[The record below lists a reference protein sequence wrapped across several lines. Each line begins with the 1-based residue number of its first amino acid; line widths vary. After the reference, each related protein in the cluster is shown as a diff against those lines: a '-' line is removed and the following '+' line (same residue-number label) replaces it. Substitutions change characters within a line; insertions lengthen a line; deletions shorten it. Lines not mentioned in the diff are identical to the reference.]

1 MLKKIM
7 LRNRNTKIIATLGPS
22 SSSPLKIHSL
32 FQAGADIF
40 RLNFSHGTHE
50 DHRRRVFHIRQYEKR
65 LGRPIGILGDLQGP
79 KLRIGSFKDT
89 YVSLKNGQKFILD
102 LKNKLG
108 SSKRILLPHPEIFKS
123 VKKNTRILIDDG
135 KIILNINKIFS
146 DSIETEVINGGRISN
161 NKGVNIPDTFIK
173 LSSLTSKDKKDLE
186 LCLNLSL
193 DYVALSFVQKAKDLI
208 NLKKYIGDNTAI
220 MAKFEK
226 PLAIK
231 RMDEI
236 LTHCDAAMVAR
247 GDLGVEMPPE
257 EVPIL
262 QKRLVDQS
270 REHGKPVVV
279 ATQMLDSMVNAPSP
293 TRAEASDVATA
304 VFDAADSLMLSAET
318 ASGKFPVESV
328 QIMDRIIRGV
338 ESDLS
343 YRRILES
350 KQIKLQQTTS
360 DAISSAASQVVKT
373 VEAKAIFTYTRS
385 GETAKRAAR
394 ERPTVPIIGLS
405 PERLT
410 ARQLALIWG
419 VHSIHALEPK
429 SFSGM
434 IENAC
439 DLAKSERIVKR
450 GDYVVVTAGAPIGVS
465 GSTNNLR
472 IAKIS

>member
-1 MLKKIM
+1 M
-7 LRNRNTKIIATLGPS
+7 LRKRNTKIIATLGPS

-40 RLNFSHGTHE
+40 RLNFSHGTHS
-50 DHRRRVFHIRQYEKR
+50 DHRKRVFHIRQYEKR
-65 LGRPIGILGDLQGP
+65 LGRPIAILGDLQGP
-79 KLRIGSFKDT
+79 KIRIGSFKN
-89 YVSLKNGQKFILD
+89 SSAFLKNNQKFELD
-102 LKNKLG
+102 LNPTPG
-108 SSKRILLPHPEIFKS
+108 DEKRVFLPHPEIYKS
-123 VKKNTRILIDDG
+123 VKKNTRVLIDDG
-135 KIILNINKIFS
+135 KLILNITKVSSDKIT
-146 DSIETEVINGGRISN
+146 TEVINGGKISN
-161 NKGVNIPDTFIK
+161 MKGVNIPESFIK
-173 LSSLTSKDKKDLE
+173 MSSLTKKDIKDLE
-186 LCLNLSL
+186 FCLDLSL

-208 NLKKYIGDNTAI
+208 DLKKHIGNQTAI

-231 RMDEI
+231 RMEEI
-236 LTHCDAAMVAR
+236 LYHCDAAMVAR

-257 EVPIL
+257 EVPII
-262 QKRLVDQS
+262 QKRIVQS
-270 REHGKPVVV
+270 CRDYGKPVVV
-279 ATQMLDSMVNAPSP
+279 ATQMLDSMINSPSP

-338 ESDLS
+338 EYDSS
-343 YRRILES
+343 YRQILES
-350 KQIKLQQTTS
+350 KKIKLEETTS

-373 VEAKAIFTYTRS
+373 VLAKAIFTYTRS
-385 GETAKRAAR
+385 GATAKRAAR

-405 PERLT
+405 PDRIT

-419 VHSIHALEPK
+419 VHTIHALEPK

-439 DLAKSERIVKR
+439 ELAKKEGIVKK

-472 IAKIS
+472 IAKIN

>member
-1 MLKKIM
+1 M
-7 LRNRNTKIIATLGPS
+7 LRKRNTKIIATLGPS
-22 SSSPLKIHSL
+22 SSTPLKIHSL

-40 RLNFSHGTHE
+40 RLNFSHGTHS
-50 DHRRRVFHIRQYEKR
+50 DHRKRVFHIRQYEKR
-65 LGRPIGILGDLQGP
+65 LGRPIAILGDLQGP
-79 KLRIGSFKDT
+79 KIRIGTFKKS
-89 YVSLKNGQKFILD
+89 YINLYNNQKFDLD
-102 LKNKLG
+102 LNPEPG
-108 SSKRILLPHPEIFKS
+108 DEKRVLLPHPEIFKS
-123 VKKNTRILIDDG
+123 VKKNTRMLIDDG
-135 KIILNINKIFS
+135 KIILNIINVTTEKIS
-146 DSIETEVINGGRISN
+146 TEVINGGKISN
-161 NKGVNIPDTFIK
+161 MKGVNIPETFIK
-173 LSSLTSKDKKDLE
+173 MSSLTRKDIKDLA
-186 LCLNLSL
+186 LCLDLSL

-208 NLKKYIGDNTAI
+208 DLKKHIGNQTGI

-236 LTHCDAAMVAR
+236 LSYCDAAMVAR

-257 EVPIL
+257 EVPII
-262 QKRLVDQS
+262 QKRIVQS
-270 REHGKPVVV
+270 CRDFGKPVVV
-279 ATQMLDSMVNAPSP
+279 ATQMLDSMINAPSP

-338 ESDLS
+338 ESDIS
-343 YRRILES
+343 YRQILES
-350 KQIKLQQTTS
+350 KKIKLEETTS

-373 VEAKAIFTYTRS
+373 VLAKAIFTYTRS
-385 GETAKRAAR
+385 GATAKRAAR

-405 PERLT
+405 PDRIT

-419 VHSIHALEPK
+419 VHTIHALEPK

-439 DLAKSERIVKR
+439 DLAKKEGIVKK

>member
-1 MLKKIM
+1 M
-7 LRNRNTKIIATLGPS
+7 LRKRNTKIIATLGPS

-40 RLNFSHGTHE
+40 RLNFSHGTHS
-50 DHRRRVFHIRQYEKR
+50 DHRKRVFHIRQYEKR
-65 LGRPIGILGDLQGP
+65 LGRPIAILGDLQGP
-79 KLRIGSFKDT
+79 KIRIGTFKKKSIT
-89 YVSLKNGQKFILD
+89 LVNNQKFELD
-102 LKNKLG
+102 LNPEPG
-108 SSKRILLPHPEIFKS
+108 NEKRVFLPHPEIFKS
-123 VKKNTRILIDDG
+123 VKKNTRVLIDDG
-135 KIILNINKIFS
+135 KILLNIIGVNSEKIT
-146 DSIETEVINGGRISN
+146 TEVLNGGKISN
-161 NKGVNIPDTFIK
+161 MKGVNIPDTLIK
-173 LSSLTSKDKKDLE
+173 MSSLTKKDIKDLE
-186 LCLNLSL
+186 FCLDLSL

-208 NLKKYIGDNTAI
+208 DLKKHIGSQTGI

-236 LTHCDAAMVAR
+236 LFHCDAAMVAR

-257 EVPIL
+257 EVPII
-262 QKRLVDQS
+262 QKRIVQS
-270 REHGKPVVV
+270 CRDFGKPVVV
-279 ATQMLDSMVNAPSP
+279 ATQMLDSMINSPSP

-318 ASGKFPVESV
+318 ASGKFPVQSV

-338 ESDLS
+338 ENDDS
-343 YRRILES
+343 YRQILES
-350 KQIKLQQTTS
+350 KKITLEETTS

-373 VEAKAIFTYTRS
+373 VLAKAIFTYTRS
-385 GETAKRAAR
+385 GATAKRAAR

-405 PERLT
+405 PDRIT

-419 VHSIHALEPK
+419 VHTIHALEPK

-439 DLAKSERIVKR
+439 DLAKKEGIVKR
-450 GDYVVVTAGAPIGVS
+450 GDYVVVPAGAPIGVS
-465 GSTNNLR
+465 GSRNNLR
-472 IAKIS
+472 IA

>member
-1 MLKKIM
+1 M
-7 LRNRNTKIIATLGPS
+7 LRKRNTKIIATLGPS

-40 RLNFSHGTHE
+40 RLNFSHGTHS
-50 DHRRRVFHIRQYEKR
+50 DHRKRVFHIRQYEKR
-65 LGRPIGILGDLQGP
+65 LGRPIAILGDLQGP
-79 KLRIGSFKDT
+79 KIRIGSFKN
-89 YVSLKNGQKFILD
+89 SSAFLKNNQKFELD
-102 LKNKLG
+102 LNPTPG
-108 SSKRILLPHPEIFKS
+108 DEKRVFLPHPEIYKS
-123 VKKNTRILIDDG
+123 VKKNTRVLIDDG
-135 KIILNINKIFS
+135 KLILNITKVNSDKIT
-146 DSIETEVINGGRISN
+146 TEVINGGKISN
-161 NKGVNIPDTFIK
+161 MKGVNIPESFIK
-173 LSSLTSKDKKDLE
+173 MSSLTKKDIKDLE
-186 LCLNLSL
+186 FCLDLSL

-208 NLKKYIGDNTAI
+208 DLKKHIGNQTAI

-231 RMDEI
+231 RMEEI
-236 LTHCDAAMVAR
+236 LYHCDAAMVAR

-257 EVPIL
+257 EVPII
-262 QKRLVDQS
+262 QKRIVQS
-270 REHGKPVVV
+270 CRDYGKPVVV
-279 ATQMLDSMVNAPSP
+279 ATQMLDSMINSPSP

-338 ESDLS
+338 EYDSS
-343 YRRILES
+343 YRQILES
-350 KQIKLQQTTS
+350 KKIKLEETTS

-373 VEAKAIFTYTRS
+373 VLAKAIFTYTRS
-385 GETAKRAAR
+385 GATAKRAAR

-405 PERLT
+405 PDRIT

-419 VHSIHALEPK
+419 VHTIHALEPK

-439 DLAKSERIVKR
+439 ELAKKEGIVKK

-472 IAKIS
+472 IAKIN

>member
-1 MLKKIM
+1 M
-7 LRNRNTKIIATLGPS
+7 LRKRNTKIIATLGPS

-40 RLNFSHGTHE
+40 RLNFSHGTHS
-50 DHRRRVFHIRQYEKR
+50 DHRKRVFHIRQYEKR
-65 LGRPIGILGDLQGP
+65 LGRPIAIHGDLQGP
-79 KLRIGSFKDT
+79 KIRIGTFKKKSIT
-89 YVSLKNGQKFILD
+89 LVNNQKFELD
-102 LKNKLG
+102 LDPEPGNE
-108 SSKRILLPHPEIFKS
+108 KRVFLPHPEIFKS
-123 VKKNTRILIDDG
+123 VKKNTKVLIDDG
-135 KIILNINKIFS
+135 KILLNIIGVNSEKIT
-146 DSIETEVINGGRISN
+146 TEVLNGGKISN
-161 NKGVNIPDTFIK
+161 MKGVNIPDTLIK
-173 LSSLTSKDKKDLE
+173 MSSLTKKDIKDLE
-186 LCLNLSL
+186 FCLDLSL
-193 DYVALSFVQKAKDLI
+193 DYVALSFVQKARDLI
-208 NLKKYIGDNTAI
+208 DLKKHIGSQTGI

-236 LTHCDAAMVAR
+236 LFHCDAAMVAR

-257 EVPIL
+257 EVPII
-262 QKRLVDQS
+262 QKRIVQS
-270 REHGKPVVV
+270 CRDFGKPVVV
-279 ATQMLDSMVNAPSP
+279 ATQMLDSMINSPSP

-318 ASGKFPVESV
+318 ASGKFPVQSV

-338 ESDLS
+338 ENDDS
-343 YRRILES
+343 YRQILES
-350 KQIKLQQTTS
+350 KKIKLEETTS

-373 VEAKAIFTYTRS
+373 VLAKAIFTYTRS
-385 GETAKRAAR
+385 GATAKRAAR

-405 PERLT
+405 PDRIT

-419 VHSIHALEPK
+419 VHTIHDLEPK

-439 DLAKSERIVKR
+439 DLAKKEGIVKR

-472 IAKIS
+472 IAKIN

>member
-1 MLKKIM
+1 M
-7 LRNRNTKIIATLGPS
+7 LRKRNTKIIATLGPS

-40 RLNFSHGTHE
+40 RLNFSHGTHS
-50 DHRRRVFHIRQYEKR
+50 DHRKRVFHIRQYEKR
-65 LGRPIGILGDLQGP
+65 LGRPIAILGDLQGP
-79 KLRIGSFKDT
+79 KIRIGTFKKKSIT
-89 YVSLKNGQKFILD
+89 LVNNQKFELD
-102 LKNKLG
+102 LDPEPGNE
-108 SSKRILLPHPEIFKS
+108 KRVFLPHPEIFKS
-123 VKKNTRILIDDG
+123 VKKNTKVLIDDG
-135 KIILNINKIFS
+135 KILLNIIGVNSEKIT
-146 DSIETEVINGGRISN
+146 TEVLNGGRISN
-161 NKGVNIPDTFIK
+161 MKGVNIPDTLIK
-173 LSSLTSKDKKDLE
+173 MSSLTKKDIKDLE
-186 LCLNLSL
+186 FCLDLSL

-208 NLKKYIGDNTAI
+208 DLKKHIGSQTGI

-236 LTHCDAAMVAR
+236 LFHCDAAMVAR

-257 EVPIL
+257 EVPII
-262 QKRLVDQS
+262 QKRIVQS
-270 REHGKPVVV
+270 CRDFGKPVVV
-279 ATQMLDSMVNAPSP
+279 ATQMLDSMINSPSP

-318 ASGKFPVESV
+318 ASGKFPVQSV

-338 ESDLS
+338 ENDNS
-343 YRRILES
+343 YRQILES
-350 KQIKLQQTTS
+350 KKIKLEETTS

-373 VEAKAIFTYTRS
+373 VLAKAIFTYTRS
-385 GETAKRAAR
+385 GATAKRAAR

-405 PERLT
+405 PDRIT

-419 VHSIHALEPK
+419 VHTIHALEPK

-439 DLAKSERIVKR
+439 DLAKKEGIVKR

-472 IAKIS
+472 IAKIN

>member
-1 MLKKIM
+1 M
-7 LRNRNTKIIATLGPS
+7 LRKRNTKIIATLGPS

-40 RLNFSHGTHE
+40 RLNFSHGTHS
-50 DHRRRVFHIRQYEKR
+50 DHRKRVFHIRQYEKR
-65 LGRPIGILGDLQGP
+65 LGRPIAILGDLQGP
-79 KLRIGSFKDT
+79 KIRIGSFKN
-89 YVSLKNGQKFILD
+89 SSAFLKNNQKFELD
-102 LKNKLG
+102 LNPTPG
-108 SSKRILLPHPEIFKS
+108 DEKRVFLPHPEIYKS
-123 VKKNTRILIDDG
+123 VKKNTRVLIDDG
-135 KIILNINKIFS
+135 KLILNITKVSSDKIT
-146 DSIETEVINGGRISN
+146 TEVINGGKISN
-161 NKGVNIPDTFIK
+161 MKGVNIPESFIK
-173 LSSLTSKDKKDLE
+173 MSSLTKKDIKDLE
-186 LCLNLSL
+186 FCLDLSL

-208 NLKKYIGDNTAI
+208 DLKKHIGNQTAI

-231 RMDEI
+231 RMEEI
-236 LTHCDAAMVAR
+236 LYHCDAAMVAR

-257 EVPIL
+257 EVPII
-262 QKRLVDQS
+262 QKRIVQS
-270 REHGKPVVV
+270 CRDYGKPVVV
-279 ATQMLDSMVNAPSP
+279 ATQMLDSMINSPSP

-338 ESDLS
+338 EYDSS
-343 YRRILES
+343 YRQIMES
-350 KQIKLQQTTS
+350 KKIKLEETTS

-373 VEAKAIFTYTRS
+373 VLAKAIFTYTRS
-385 GETAKRAAR
+385 GATAKRAAR

-405 PERLT
+405 PDRIT

-419 VHSIHALEPK
+419 VHTIHALEPK

-439 DLAKSERIVKR
+439 ELAKKEGIVKK

-472 IAKIS
+472 IAKIN

>member
-1 MLKKIM
+1 M
-7 LRNRNTKIIATLGPS
+7 LRKRNTKIIATLGPS

-40 RLNFSHGTHE
+40 RLNFSHGTHY
-50 DHRRRVFHIRQYEKR
+50 DHRKKVFHIRQYEKR
-65 LGRPIGILGDLQGP
+65 LGRPIAILGDLQGP
-79 KLRIGSFKDT
+79 KIRIGTFKKT
-89 YVSLKNGQKFILD
+89 FVNLINNQKFDLD
-102 LKNKLG
+102 LNPEPG
-108 SSKRILLPHPEIFKS
+108 NERRVLLPHPEIFKS
-123 VKKNTRILIDDG
+123 VKKNTKVLIDDG
-135 KIILNINKIFS
+135 KIILNIIGVYSDKIS
-146 DSIETEVINGGRISN
+146 TEVINGGKISN
-161 NKGVNIPDTFIK
+161 MKGVNIPETFIK
-173 LSSLTSKDKKDLE
+173 MSSLTKKDIKDLE
-186 LCLNLSL
+186 FCLDLSL

-208 NLKKYIGDNTAI
+208 DLKKHIGTQTGI

-231 RMDEI
+231 RMHEI
-236 LTHCDAAMVAR
+236 LSHCDAAMVAR

-257 EVPIL
+257 EVPII
-262 QKRLVDQS
+262 QKRIVQS
-270 REHGKPVVV
+270 CRDYGKPVVV
-279 ATQMLDSMVNAPSP
+279 ATQMLDSMINAPSP

-328 QIMDRIIRGV
+328 EIMDRIIRGV
-338 ESDLS
+338 ESDVS
-343 YRRILES
+343 YRQILES
-350 KQIKLQQTTS
+350 KKIKLEETTS

-373 VEAKAIFTYTRS
+373 VFAKAIFTYTRS
-385 GETAKRAAR
+385 GATAKRAAR

-405 PERLT
+405 PDRIT

-419 VHSIHALEPK
+419 VHTIHALEPK

-439 DLAKSERIVKR
+439 ALAKKEGIVKK

>member
-1 MLKKIM
+1 M
-7 LRNRNTKIIATLGPS
+7 LRKRNTKIIATLGPS

-40 RLNFSHGTHE
+40 RLNFSHGTHS
-50 DHRRRVFHIRQYEKR
+50 DHRKKVFHIRQYEKR
-65 LGRPIGILGDLQGP
+65 LGRPIAILGDLQGP
-79 KLRIGSFKDT
+79 KIRIGTFKKKSIT
-89 YVSLKNGQKFILD
+89 LVNNQKFELD
-102 LKNKLG
+102 LNPEPG
-108 SSKRILLPHPEIFKS
+108 NEKRVFLPHPEIFKS
-123 VKKNTRILIDDG
+123 VKKNTRVLIDDG
-135 KIILNINKIFS
+135 KILLNIIGVNSEKIT
-146 DSIETEVINGGRISN
+146 TEVLNGGKISN
-161 NKGVNIPDTFIK
+161 MKGVNIPDTLIK
-173 LSSLTSKDKKDLE
+173 MSSLTKKDIKDLE
-186 LCLNLSL
+186 FCLDLSL

-208 NLKKYIGDNTAI
+208 DLKKHIGSQTGI

-236 LTHCDAAMVAR
+236 LFHCDAAMVAR

-257 EVPIL
+257 EVPII
-262 QKRLVDQS
+262 QKRIVQS
-270 REHGKPVVV
+270 CRDFGKPVVV
-279 ATQMLDSMVNAPSP
+279 ATQMLDSMINSPSP

-318 ASGKFPVESV
+318 ASGKFPVQSV

-338 ESDLS
+338 ENDDS
-343 YRRILES
+343 YRQILES
-350 KQIKLQQTTS
+350 KKITLEETTS

-373 VEAKAIFTYTRS
+373 VLAKAIFTYTRS
-385 GETAKRAAR
+385 GATAKRAAR

-405 PERLT
+405 PDRIT

-419 VHSIHALEPK
+419 VHTIHALEPK

-439 DLAKSERIVKR
+439 DLAKKEGIVKR

-472 IAKIS
+472 IAKIN

>member
-1 MLKKIM
+1 M
-7 LRNRNTKIIATLGPS
+7 LRKRNTKIIATLGPT
-22 SSSPLKIHSL
+22 SSSPVKIHSL

-40 RLNFSHGTHE
+40 RLNFSHGSHE

-65 LGRPIGILGDLQGP
+65 LGRPIAILGDLQGP
-79 KLRIGSFKDT
+79 KIRIGNFRNSSVLLKD
-89 YVSLKNGQKFILD
+89 SQKFILD
-102 LKNKLG
+102 LNKKDG
-108 SSKRILLPHPEIFKS
+108 DESRVLLPHPEIFRS
-123 VKKNTRILIDDG
+123 VKKNNRILIDDG
-135 KIILNINKIFS
+135 KVILNVESVNSDKIS
-146 DSIETEVINGGRISN
+146 TEVINGGKISN
-161 NKGVNIPDTFIK
+161 KKGVNIPETFIK
-173 LSSLTSKDKKDLE
+173 VSSLTKKDIKDLE

-193 DYVALSFVQKAKDLI
+193 DYIALSFVQKVKDLI
-208 NLKKYIGDNTAI
+208 ELKKYTGEQTGI

-236 LTHCDAAMVAR
+236 LSHCDAAMVAR

-257 EVPIL
+257 EVPII
-262 QKRLVDQS
+262 QKRLVDACRNQ
-270 REHGKPVVV
+270 GKPIVV
-279 ATQMLDSMVNAPSP
+279 ATQMLDSMVNSPSP

-304 VFDAADSLMLSAET
+304 VFDAVDCVMLSAET

-338 ESDLS
+338 ENDSS
-343 YRRILES
+343 YRQMLDS
-350 KQIKLQQTTS
+350 KKIKLEETTS

-373 VEAKAIFTYTRS
+373 VLAKAIFTYTRS
-385 GETAKRAAR
+385 GGTAKRAAR

-419 VHSIHALEPK
+419 VHNIHALEPK

-439 DLAKSERIVKR
+439 YLAKKEGIVSK
-450 GDYVVVTAGAPIGVS
+450 GDFVVITAGAPIGVS

>member
-1 MLKKIM
+1 M
-7 LRNRNTKIIATLGPS
+7 LRKRNTKIIATLGPS

-40 RLNFSHGTHE
+40 RLNFSHGTHG
-50 DHRRRVFHIRQYEKR
+50 DHRKRVFHIRQYEKR
-65 LGRPIGILGDLQGP
+65 LGRPIAILGDLQGP
-79 KLRIGSFKDT
+79 KIRIGTFKKKSIT
-89 YVSLKNGQKFILD
+89 LVNNQKFELD
-102 LKNKLG
+102 LDPEPGNE
-108 SSKRILLPHPEIFKS
+108 KRVFLPHPEIFKS
-123 VKKNTRILIDDG
+123 VKKNTKVLIDDG
-135 KIILNINKIFS
+135 KILLNIIGVNSEKIT
-146 DSIETEVINGGRISN
+146 TEVLNGGKISN
-161 NKGVNIPDTFIK
+161 MKGVNIPDTLIK
-173 LSSLTSKDKKDLE
+173 MSSLTKKDIKDLE
-186 LCLNLSL
+186 FCLDLSL

-208 NLKKYIGDNTAI
+208 DLKKHIGSQTGI

-236 LTHCDAAMVAR
+236 LFHCDAAMVAR

-257 EVPIL
+257 EVPII
-262 QKRLVDQS
+262 QKRIVQS
-270 REHGKPVVV
+270 CRDFGKPVVV
-279 ATQMLDSMVNAPSP
+279 ATQMLDSMINSPSP

-318 ASGKFPVESV
+318 ASGKFPVQSV

-338 ESDLS
+338 ENDDS
-343 YRRILES
+343 YRQILES
-350 KQIKLQQTTS
+350 KKIKLEETTS

-373 VEAKAIFTYTRS
+373 VLAKAIFTYTRS
-385 GETAKRAAR
+385 GATAKRAAR

-405 PERLT
+405 PDRIT

-419 VHSIHALEPK
+419 VHTIHALEPK

-439 DLAKSERIVKR
+439 DLAKKEGIVKR

>member
-1 MLKKIM
+1 MICKVQKLELELLKKSI
-7 LRNRNTKIIATLGPS
+7 TLVNNQKFELDLDPEPGNE
-22 SSSPLKIHSL
+22 K
-32 FQAGADIF
+32 
-40 RLNFSHGTHE
+40 
-50 DHRRRVFHIRQYEKR
+50 RVF
-65 LGRPIGILGDLQGP
+65 
-79 KLRIGSFKDT
+79 
-89 YVSLKNGQKFILD
+89 
-102 LKNKLG
+102 
-108 SSKRILLPHPEIFKS
+108 LPHPEIFKS
-123 VKKNTRILIDDG
+123 VKKNTKVLIDDG
-135 KIILNINKIFS
+135 KILLNIIGVNSEKIT
-146 DSIETEVINGGRISN
+146 TEVLNGGKISN
-161 NKGVNIPDTFIK
+161 MKGVNIPDTLIK
-173 LSSLTSKDKKDLE
+173 MSSLTKKDIKDLE
-186 LCLNLSL
+186 FCLDLSL

-208 NLKKYIGDNTAI
+208 DLKKHIGSQTGI

-236 LTHCDAAMVAR
+236 LFHCDAAMVAR

-257 EVPIL
+257 EVPII
-262 QKRLVDQS
+262 QKRIVQS
-270 REHGKPVVV
+270 CRDFGKPVVV
-279 ATQMLDSMVNAPSP
+279 ATQMLDSMINSPSP

-318 ASGKFPVESV
+318 ASGKFPVQSV

-338 ESDLS
+338 ENDDS
-343 YRRILES
+343 YRQILES
-350 KQIKLQQTTS
+350 KKITLEETTS

-373 VEAKAIFTYTRS
+373 VLAKAIFTYTRS
-385 GETAKRAAR
+385 GATAKRAAR

-405 PERLT
+405 PDRIT

-419 VHSIHALEPK
+419 VHTIHALEPK

-439 DLAKSERIVKR
+439 DLAKKEGIVKR

-472 IAKIS
+472 IAKIN

>member
-1 MLKKIM
+1 M
-7 LRNRNTKIIATLGPS
+7 LRKRNTKIIATLGPS

-40 RLNFSHGTHE
+40 RLNFSHGTHS
-50 DHRRRVFHIRQYEKR
+50 DHRKRVFHIRQYEKR
-65 LGRPIGILGDLQGP
+65 LGRPIAILGDLQGP
-79 KLRIGSFKDT
+79 KIRIGTFKKKSIT
-89 YVSLKNGQKFILD
+89 LVNNQKFELD
-102 LKNKLG
+102 LDPEPGNE
-108 SSKRILLPHPEIFKS
+108 KRVFLPHPEIFKS
-123 VKKNTRILIDDG
+123 VKKNTKVLIDDG
-135 KIILNINKIFS
+135 KILLNIIGVNSEKIT
-146 DSIETEVINGGRISN
+146 TEVLNGGKISN
-161 NKGVNIPDTFIK
+161 MKGVNIPDTLIK
-173 LSSLTSKDKKDLE
+173 MSSLTKKDIKDLE
-186 LCLNLSL
+186 FCLDLSL

-208 NLKKYIGDNTAI
+208 DLKKHIGSQTGI

-236 LTHCDAAMVAR
+236 LFHCDAAMVAR

-257 EVPIL
+257 EVPII
-262 QKRLVDQS
+262 QKRIVQS
-270 REHGKPVVV
+270 CRDFGKPVVV
-279 ATQMLDSMVNAPSP
+279 ATQMLDSMINSPSP
-293 TRAEASDVATA
+293 TRAEASDLATA

-318 ASGKFPVESV
+318 ASGKFPVQSV

-338 ESDLS
+338 ENDDS
-343 YRRILES
+343 YRQILES
-350 KQIKLQQTTS
+350 KKIKLEETTS

-373 VEAKAIFTYTRS
+373 VLAKAIFTYTRS
-385 GETAKRAAR
+385 GATAKRAAR

-405 PERLT
+405 PDRIT

-419 VHSIHALEPK
+419 VHTIHALEPK

-439 DLAKSERIVKR
+439 DLAKKEGIVKR

-472 IAKIS
+472 IAKIN

>member
-1 MLKKIM
+1 M
-7 LRNRNTKIIATLGPS
+7 LRKRNTKIIATLGPS

-40 RLNFSHGTHE
+40 RLNFSHGTHS
-50 DHRRRVFHIRQYEKR
+50 DHRKRVFHIRQYEKR
-65 LGRPIGILGDLQGP
+65 LGRPIAILGDLQGP
-79 KLRIGSFKDT
+79 KIRIGTFKKKSIT
-89 YVSLKNGQKFILD
+89 LVNNQKFELD
-102 LKNKLG
+102 LDPEPGNE
-108 SSKRILLPHPEIFKS
+108 KRVFLPHPEIFKS
-123 VKKNTRILIDDG
+123 VKKNTKVLIDDG
-135 KIILNINKIFS
+135 KILLNIIGVNSEKIT
-146 DSIETEVINGGRISN
+146 TEVLNGGKISN
-161 NKGVNIPDTFIK
+161 MKGVNIPDTLIK
-173 LSSLTSKDKKDLE
+173 MSSLTKKDIKDLE
-186 LCLNLSL
+186 FCLDLSL

-208 NLKKYIGDNTAI
+208 DLKKHIGSQTGI

-236 LTHCDAAMVAR
+236 LFHCDAAMVAR

-257 EVPIL
+257 EVPII
-262 QKRLVDQS
+262 QKRIVQS
-270 REHGKPVVV
+270 CRDFGKPVVV
-279 ATQMLDSMVNAPSP
+279 ATQMLDSMINSPSP

-318 ASGKFPVESV
+318 ASGKFPVQSV

-338 ESDLS
+338 ENDNS
-343 YRRILES
+343 YRQILES
-350 KQIKLQQTTS
+350 KKIKLEETTS

-373 VEAKAIFTYTRS
+373 VLAKAIFTYTRS
-385 GETAKRAAR
+385 GATAKRAAR

-405 PERLT
+405 PDRIT

-419 VHSIHALEPK
+419 VHTIHALEPK

-439 DLAKSERIVKR
+439 DLAKKEGIVKR

-472 IAKIS
+472 IAKIN

>member
-1 MLKKIM
+1 M
-7 LRNRNTKIIATLGPS
+7 LRKRNTKIIATLGPS

-40 RLNFSHGTHE
+40 RLNFSHGTHS
-50 DHRRRVFHIRQYEKR
+50 DHRKKVFHIRQYEKR
-65 LGRPIGILGDLQGP
+65 LGRPIAILGDLQGP
-79 KLRIGSFKDT
+79 KIRIGIFKKT
-89 YVSLKNGQKFILD
+89 SVNLINNQKFDLD
-102 LKNKLG
+102 LNPEPG
-108 SSKRILLPHPEIFKS
+108 DEKRVLLPHPEIFKS
-123 VKKNTRILIDDG
+123 VKKNSRVLIDDG
-135 KIILNINKIFS
+135 KIMLNIINVSSEKIS
-146 DSIETEVINGGRISN
+146 TEVINGGKISN
-161 NKGVNIPDTFIK
+161 MKGVNIPDTLIK
-173 LSSLTSKDKKDLE
+173 MSSLTKKDIKDLGF
-186 LCLNLSL
+186 CLDLSL
-193 DYVALSFVQKAKDLI
+193 DYVALSFVQKAKDLVS
-208 NLKKYIGDNTAI
+208 LKKHIGNQTGI

-236 LTHCDAAMVAR
+236 LSHCDAAMVAR

-257 EVPIL
+257 EVPII
-262 QKRLVDQS
+262 QKRIVQS
-270 REHGKPVVV
+270 CRDFGKPVVV
-279 ATQMLDSMVNAPSP
+279 ATQMLDSMINAPSP

-338 ESDLS
+338 ESDIS
-343 YRRILES
+343 YRQILES
-350 KQIKLQQTTS
+350 KKIKLEETTS

-373 VEAKAIFTYTRS
+373 VFAKAIFTYTRS
-385 GETAKRAAR
+385 GATAKRAAR

-405 PERLT
+405 PDRIT

-419 VHSIHALEPK
+419 VHTIHALEPK

-439 DLAKSERIVKR
+439 DLAKKEGIVKK

-472 IAKIS
+472 IAKIN

>member
-1 MLKKIM
+1 M
-7 LRNRNTKIIATLGPS
+7 LRKRNTKIIATLGPS

-40 RLNFSHGTHE
+40 RLNFSHGTHS
-50 DHRRRVFHIRQYEKR
+50 DHRKRVFHIRQYEKR
-65 LGRPIGILGDLQGP
+65 LGRPIAILGDLQGP
-79 KLRIGSFKDT
+79 KIRIGTFKKKSIT
-89 YVSLKNGQKFILD
+89 LVNNQKFELD
-102 LKNKLG
+102 LDPEPGNE
-108 SSKRILLPHPEIFKS
+108 KRVFLPHPEIFKS
-123 VKKNTRILIDDG
+123 VKKNTKVLIDDG
-135 KIILNINKIFS
+135 KILLNIIGVNSEKIT
-146 DSIETEVINGGRISN
+146 TEVLNGGKISN
-161 NKGVNIPDTFIK
+161 MKGVNIPDTLIK
-173 LSSLTSKDKKDLE
+173 MSSLTKKDIKDLE
-186 LCLNLSL
+186 FCLDLSL

-208 NLKKYIGDNTAI
+208 DLKKHIGSQTGI

-236 LTHCDAAMVAR
+236 LFHCDAAMVAR

-257 EVPIL
+257 EVPII
-262 QKRLVDQS
+262 QKRIVQS
-270 REHGKPVVV
+270 CRDFGKPVVV
-279 ATQMLDSMVNAPSP
+279 ATQMLDSMINSPSP

-318 ASGKFPVESV
+318 ASGKFPVQSV

-338 ESDLS
+338 ENDDS
-343 YRRILES
+343 YRQILES
-350 KQIKLQQTTS
+350 KKIKLEETTS

-373 VEAKAIFTYTRS
+373 VLAKAIFTYTRS
-385 GETAKRAAR
+385 GATAKRAAR

-405 PERLT
+405 PDRIT

-419 VHSIHALEPK
+419 VHTIHALEPK

-439 DLAKSERIVKR
+439 DLAKKEGIVKR
-450 GDYVVVTAGAPIGVS
+450 GD
-465 GSTNNLR
+465 
-472 IAKIS
+472 

>member
-1 MLKKIM
+1 M
-7 LRNRNTKIIATLGPS
+7 
-22 SSSPLKIHSL
+22 

-40 RLNFSHGTHE
+40 RLNFSHGTHS
-50 DHRRRVFHIRQYEKR
+50 DHRKRVFHIRQYEKR
-65 LGRPIGILGDLQGP
+65 LGRPIAILGDLQGP
-79 KLRIGSFKDT
+79 KIRIGSFKN
-89 YVSLKNGQKFILD
+89 SSAFLKNNQKFELD
-102 LKNKLG
+102 LNPTPG
-108 SSKRILLPHPEIFKS
+108 DEKRVFLPHPEIYKS
-123 VKKNTRILIDDG
+123 VKKNTRVLIDDG
-135 KIILNINKIFS
+135 KLILNITKVSSDKIT
-146 DSIETEVINGGRISN
+146 TEVINGGKISN
-161 NKGVNIPDTFIK
+161 MKGVNIPESFIK
-173 LSSLTSKDKKDLE
+173 MSSLTKKDIKDLE
-186 LCLNLSL
+186 FCLDLSL

-208 NLKKYIGDNTAI
+208 DLKKHIGNQTAI

-231 RMDEI
+231 RMEEI
-236 LTHCDAAMVAR
+236 LYHCDAAMVAR

-257 EVPIL
+257 EVPII
-262 QKRLVDQS
+262 QKRIVQS
-270 REHGKPVVV
+270 CRDYGKPVVV
-279 ATQMLDSMVNAPSP
+279 ATQMLDSMINSPSP

-338 ESDLS
+338 EYDSS
-343 YRRILES
+343 YRQILES
-350 KQIKLQQTTS
+350 KKIKLEETTS

-373 VEAKAIFTYTRS
+373 VLAKAIFTYTRS
-385 GETAKRAAR
+385 GATAKRAAR

-405 PERLT
+405 PDRIT

-419 VHSIHALEPK
+419 VHTIHALEPK

-439 DLAKSERIVKR
+439 ELAKKEGIVKK

-472 IAKIS
+472 IAKIN